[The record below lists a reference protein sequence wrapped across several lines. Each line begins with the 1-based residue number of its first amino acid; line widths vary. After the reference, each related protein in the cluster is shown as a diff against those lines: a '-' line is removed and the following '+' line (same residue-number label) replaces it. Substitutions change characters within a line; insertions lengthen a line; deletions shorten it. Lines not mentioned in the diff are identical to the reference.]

1 MKKLDYNDYYI
12 CRMQGRIFESSI
24 EKTNCSSPVFIR
36 RFMNSEIATSFDNK
50 TILLSTI
57 DINGVFDLINEEYGE
72 TSYGKTKYGANVL
85 YWVGYIYRVM
95 CIYYDLS
102 SKAAYKLV
110 SLNEIIKF
118 YDIGHTFDP
127 EDAVER
133 IFEDKKN
140 DFDYT
145 SRGVLI
151 LKRLSLFNKLK
162 EMIGKSITVYID
174 RPIGFKN
181 DEIIYE
187 QNYGYIKEFKA
198 LDGEYQDAYVLGVDS
213 PLKTF
218 TGKVIAIIQR
228 KEDIEDKIVVCD
240 MNKTFSKED
249 IEKKVSFMEK
259 YFKHKIIM

>member
-1 MKKLDYNDYYI
+1 MKKLDYNDYSI
-12 CRMQGRIFESSI
+12 CRMQGKIFESSI

-36 RFMNSEIATSFDNK
+36 RFMNSKIAMSFDNK
-50 TILLSTI
+50 SILFSAI
-57 DINGVFDLINEEYGE
+57 DTNGVFDLINEEYGE

-85 YWVGYIYRVM
+85 YWIGYIYRVM
-95 CIYYDLS
+95 CFYFDLS

-110 SLNEIIKF
+110 PLDEMVKF

-133 IFEDKKN
+133 LFEDKN
-140 DFDYT
+140 IDFDYT

-151 LKRLSLFNKLK
+151 LKRLSLLNKLQ
-162 EMIGKSITVYID
+162 EMIGKNITVYID
-174 RPIGFKN
+174 RPIGFKH
-181 DEIIYE
+181 DGITYE
-187 QNYGYIKEFKA
+187 QNYGYIKELKA

-240 MNKTFSKED
+240 MNKSFTKED
-249 IEKKVSFMEK
+249 IEKKVSFIEK